1 VLVKGGGSNNEIV
14 WNKEKK
20 EETDPRRYFA
30 Y

>member
-20 EETDPRRYFA
+20 EEIDPERCFA